1 MIRTLMVAGA
11 LLTAVPTLSHAAA
24 PGRCD
29 LRTLRGC
36 DKSQL
41 YTFDKGTFIEGSVR
55 VPDLRLFTTRPGVK
69 VERMLRLKKDF
80 MPAILKTRGDRALR

>member
-1 MIRTLMVAGA
+1 MFRSLMVAGA
-11 LLTAVPTLSHAAA
+11 LLTAIPAMSFAAE

-41 YTFDKGTFIEGSVR
+41 YRFDKGTFIEGSVR
-55 VPDLRLFTTRPGVK
+55 VPQLRLYTTRTDVRH
-69 VERMLRLKKDF
+69 ERMLRLKKDL
-80 MPAILKTRGDRALR
+80 MPAIAKTRGDRALR